1 MAPNDQLN
9 AQREQMITEKL
20 VLGWTL
26 LPEVSCPVCTTPL
39 MANQTVA
46 DSAPPDVKVAVPTAV
61 SEKII
66 EYQEILAQD
75 SFIVK
80 NSKKADGKELI
91 APSSVYAANNE
102 VAPNVPYCILCKS
115 HVVMDA
121 SDMGVLASMDLL
133 SERNQR
139 GSVIIYPQENNKKKD
154 DVAIATAVGDGGQA
168 TATIVSDSIGV
179 SASNSIVAGT
189 VQESVVAPG
198 GSVTTNN
205 VLPSG
210 VGGMAACAN
219 MGVPPLSTAIQLN
232 GNGDQPSVVQS
243 QPSVVQSVNTA
254 ANNTEVQQQPLPD
267 IGTMPSNMG
276 IEAGIGNAQSTVAP
290 GVSMS
295 KDEGE
300 NGGVTEEVI
309 DEYNVRRDIATK
321 VLGAKMIQ
329 GYTLKETQCDKCGMP
344 MMEYKGQLEC
354 VVCPVLIKKAKK
366 KKAEEEAARLAQAR
380 EQAESAERVIA
391 SELKVL
397 EDEMKRRKEALQQEE
412 ITRAE
417 MKATEEATVAA
428 KELLVLAELRA
439 IKAARQEEEARR
451 AYAED
456 AYQLVQR
463 RRQETEADMIS
474 SAEEKA
480 KEAAKRAEQATESA
494 KAAQLELEKAK
505 ERAMQFSIGQ
515 LEAETMAELNNDIEE
530 DQAHWNFLRS
540 EASKQMSRRMLQG
553 WTMTSLFCRGK
564 ECGSAPLLQHGSTVY
579 CVVCGGT
586 GSGQDGAYGRTA
598 DLKNNQNMVDQAVNP
613 IDAQIRERREIAT
626 REIGKRM
633 MVGWTLLGERCNGCE
648 IPTMERDGVVECVMC
663 GPMDVVREQQK
674 QVEEE
679 EEPVESEEEKR
690 DRATREI
697 GKRVMEGWR
706 ILDKKCDLCEVPMLT
721 LGKDDEKG
729 ECVLCGAGQ
738 KKVLTEEERDRA
750 VSEIGRR
757 MLDGWKLED
766 DVCCEV
772 CDLRMCSKGDV
783 TECVVCGP
791 VLPPVNVNLELPP
804 NFDFSDPKAL
814 EALLLQVQKKTVT
827 AHQVAPP
834 APVVPQKKEVK
845 VEKQAAIEKQAA
857 VEKQVISAPSTPN
870 RYASNRTNNYPNTP
884 SSMQMQYSNT
894 PSYPNTPSAVP
905 VTTEEIS
912 MIGAEQKI
920 REGWT
925 MLSRAYCDCGGPMM
939 RPPNSRE
946 AMCVNIHCVNS
957 CFQSDATEI
966 ERFRSQEQDFVL
978 QSTYRQNGGNNV
990 VNRPLPPRNSQG
1002 KTSMPQRGRNVP
1014 RPYENSPARSMPP
1027 VSYVQN
1033 NYSNDDASNL
1043 SDYSLAKTVASDAL
1057 GAILGRIEAAK
1068 AELMSPSSDINQA
1081 KDTADLIE
1089 KLASAAVAVKNLE
1102 ENFDHEP

>member
-9 AQREQMITEKL
+9 AQREQLITEKL

-46 DSAPPDVKVAVPTAV
+46 DTAPPDVRVARPTAV

-75 SFIVK
+75 SFVVQ
-80 NSKKADGKELI
+80 NSKKADGKDLI
-91 APSSVYAANNE
+91 APSSIYAANNE

-121 SDMGVLASMDLL
+121 SDMDVLASMDLL

-139 GSVIIYPQENNKKKD
+139 GSVIIHLQDNTNANKD
-154 DVAIATAVGDGGQA
+154 DDAITATVEDGGVA
-168 TATIVSDSIGV
+168 SIVSDSIGV
-179 SASNSIVAGT
+179 AASNSIVTGMIQEGTGAG
-189 VQESVVAPG
+189 G

-205 VLPSG
+205 VLPIG
-210 VGGMAACAN
+210 VAGMAACAN
-219 MGVPPLSTAIQLN
+219 MGVPPLSTAIQVN

-243 QPSVVQSVNTA
+243 VNTS
-254 ANNTEVQQQPLPD
+254 NNNNNNKEGQEQPLPD

-276 IEAGIGNAQSTVAP
+276 IEAGIGHAQSTVAP
-290 GVSMS
+290 GMSMS

-380 EQAESAERVIA
+380 AEAESAERVIA
-391 SELKVL
+391 SELQVL
-397 EDEMKRRKEALQQEE
+397 EDDLRRRKEALQQEE

-417 MKATEEATVAA
+417 MKATEEATAAA

-474 SAEEKA
+474 SAEQKA
-480 KEAAKRAEQATESA
+480 MDAAKRAEEATESA

-505 ERAMQFSIGQ
+505 KRAMQFSIGQ
-515 LEAETMAELNNDIEE
+515 LEAETMAEMNNEIEE
-530 DQAHWNFLRS
+530 HQAHWNYLRS

-553 WTMTSLFCRGK
+553 WAMTNSFCQGA
-564 ECGSAPLLQHGSTVY
+564 ECGSAPLLMHGSTVY

-598 DLKNNQNMVDQAVNP
+598 DLENNQTMVDQAVNP
-613 IDAQIRERREIAT
+613 SDAAIRERRDIAT

-633 MVGWTLLGERCNGCE
+633 MVGWTLMGDKCNGCE
-648 IPTMERDGVVECVMC
+648 IPTMERDGVVECVIC
-663 GPMDVVREQQK
+663 GPIEVEK
-674 QVEEE
+674 QEEE
-679 EEPVESEEEKR
+679 EVAAVESEAEKR

-706 ILDKKCDLCEVPMLT
+706 ILDKKCDDCEVPMLT
-721 LGKDDEKG
+721 QGKDDDKG
-729 ECVLCGAGQ
+729 ECVLCGKGQ

-766 DVCCEV
+766 EDCCEV
-772 CDLRMCSKGDV
+772 CDLRMCSKGDKK
-783 TECVVCGP
+783 ECVACGP

-814 EALLLQVQKKTVT
+814 EALLLQVQKKTST
-827 AHQVAPP
+827 ANQVPP
-834 APVVPQKKEVK
+834 TPALSEQKEVDK
-845 VEKQAAIEKQAA
+845 VN
-857 VEKQVISAPSTPN
+857 ISAPNTPN
-870 RYASNRTNNYPNTP
+870 RYGSNSNNYPNTP
-884 SSMQMQYSNT
+884 SSMQMQY
-894 PSYPNTPSAVP
+894 PNTPSAVP
-905 VTTEEIS
+905 VTNEEMS

-925 MLSRAYCDCGGPMM
+925 MMSRAYCDCGGPMM
-939 RPPNSRE
+939 RAPNSRE
-946 AMCVNIHCVNS
+946 AMCVNVHCVNS
-957 CFQSDATEI
+957 CYQSDATEI

-978 QSTYRQNGGNNV
+978 QNPYKQNGGNV
-990 VNRPLPPRNSQG
+990 VNRPPRNSQG
-1002 KTSMPQRGRNVP
+1002 KMSMPQRGRNVP

-1068 AELMSPSSDINQA
+1068 AELMSPNSDVNQA
-1081 KDTADLIE
+1081 KDMADLIE
-1089 KLASAAVAVKNLE
+1089 KLASAAVAVKSLE
-1102 ENFDHEP
+1102 ENFDQEP